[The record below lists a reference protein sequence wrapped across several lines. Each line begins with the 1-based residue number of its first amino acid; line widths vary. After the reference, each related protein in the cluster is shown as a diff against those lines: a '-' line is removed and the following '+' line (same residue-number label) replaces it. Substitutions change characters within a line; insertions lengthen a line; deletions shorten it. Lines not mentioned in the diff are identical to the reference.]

1 MQYFMEESPPERT
14 KAISINCIDADTR
27 MVNTSNKE
35 EKGKFFTNKLTFVFD
50 KKKKK
55 LRYFPNHAKRSF
67 SLFFF
72 LLIQYLRD
80 NIKDYSAYNMFYS
93 IHIEK
98 HAVLM

>member
-1 MQYFMEESPPERT
+1 MQ
-14 KAISINCIDADTR
+14 
-27 MVNTSNKE
+27 KE
-35 EKGKFFTNKLTFVFD
+35 V
-50 KKKKK
+50 
-55 LRYFPNHAKRSF
+55 
-67 SLFFF
+67 SLFFFF